1 MEKQNSRKKRWSIK
15 KIMLIVC
22 AVLGGI
28 IIIGTI
34 SNHILNSDI
43 EKATECIATGNF
55 GQAQKILDGQISA
68 NGTVQ
73 KLYVV
78 YADFYLAQND
88 YLSAI
93 DILERGLNRCSSK
106 DEIQTKLNNI
116 QTTYSDEIAKLKA
129 KKKEEEREVAQAVA
143 KEESRKQAEID
154 KKKRSE
160 KEYKASCQTMAYS
173 DLARNPDKY
182 KGTALKFTG
191 QIVQVHEPTFGN
203 TVTLRINVTKTNY
216 DLYTDTIYATVSIP
230 DGSNRLLEKDI
241 VTIYGDCD
249 GMYSY
254 TSVLH
259 AKVSLPKIDIRY
271 YDLQK

>member
-1 MEKQNSRKKRWSIK
+1 MEKQNSRKKWSIK
-15 KIMLIVC
+15 KIILIGCV
-22 AVLGGI
+22 ALGGI

-34 SNHILNSDI
+34 SSHKLNSDI
-43 EKATECIATGNF
+43 EKANEYIAAGNLE
-55 GQAQKILDGQISA
+55 QAQEILDYQIRT
-68 NGTVQ
+68 NETVQ

-78 YADFYLAQND
+78 YADFYLAQKD
-88 YLSAI
+88 YLNAL
-93 DILERGLNRCSSK
+93 DILERGLKRCSSK
-106 DEIQTKLNNI
+106 DEIQTKLDNI
-116 QTTYSDEIAKLKA
+116 QTNYSDEIAKLKA
-129 KKKEEEREVAQAVA
+129 KKEEKEREAAQAVA
-143 KEESRKQAEID
+143 KEEESREQAEID
-154 KKKRSE
+154 KQTHSE
-160 KEYKASCQTMAYS
+160 KEYKASCQTMEYA

-216 DLYTDTIYATVSIP
+216 DLCTDTIYATVSIP
-230 DGSNRLLEKDI
+230 DGSDRLLEKDI